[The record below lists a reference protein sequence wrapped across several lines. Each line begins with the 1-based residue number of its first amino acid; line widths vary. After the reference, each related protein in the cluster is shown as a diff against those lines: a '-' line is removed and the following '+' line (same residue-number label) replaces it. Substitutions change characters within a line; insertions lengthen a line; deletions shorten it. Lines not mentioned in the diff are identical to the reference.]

1 MVAITMV
8 VITADIIIIT
18 DNKKALDLKSRA
30 FIFYIIV
37 YYFISCSKLSKR
49 GEEKKSKIV

>member
-1 MVAITMV
+1 MAVITV
-8 VITADIIIIT
+8 VITTADIIIII

-49 GEEKKSKIV
+49 GEEKIS